1 MFRNSEGYADPTAGL
16 ALKRIMREERRA
28 RRSVPISVPMKTT
41 RPTVNAR
48 SRGRTAN
55 CTRWVKA
62 YPKGGKDTIEPVRKG
77 EVKK

>member
-16 ALKRIMREERRA
+16 ALKHIMREERRA

-41 RPTVNAR
+41 RLTVNAR
-48 SRGRTAN
+48 SRGRTEN

-62 YPKGGKDTIEPVRKG
+62 YPKGGKDAIKPVRKG
-77 EVKK
+77 EAKK